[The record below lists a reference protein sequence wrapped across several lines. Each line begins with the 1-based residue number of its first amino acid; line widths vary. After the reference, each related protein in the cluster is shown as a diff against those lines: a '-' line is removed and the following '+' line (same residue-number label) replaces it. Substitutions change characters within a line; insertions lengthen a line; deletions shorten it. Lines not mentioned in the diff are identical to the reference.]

1 MVSKRKATP
10 YKLAILTNMVAPYR
24 VSFFNA
30 LSQSQ
35 AVDELMILT
44 CVDREI
50 DRKWKVESSDRFKIK
65 RLSGITLNLKNGA
78 DAKRILHF
86 KFGIFLYLMLNR
98 PSKLIIG
105 DASWPSYMAVLA
117 CKLFFIEYLV
127 WSEITT
133 SSKVSNGLTAK
144 LRRWMYRGAEKIIA
158 SCEMA
163 KDFLLL
169 NGVES
174 TKISIVNNAVDND
187 FYLRQKEI
195 NNPKRQS
202 LRSELKVA
210 EDAFCFIYVGQLI
223 SRKRVLETVS
233 LLADASKERSIHLI
247 VAGSGPLEDEMKN
260 LAVDKKFDAVSFCGY
275 TDPKRLC
282 QLYTA
287 SDGLILLS
295 EDEPWGMVVNEAL
308 LMGIPY
314 FVSDSVAAGVE
325 LLRKKHNGRV
335 LLGCEQSEIV
345 SRVHEFIVREKIDF
359 KSYRFSPSDMSSGFL
374 ECLDFHL

>member
-1 MVSKRKATP
+1 MVSKRKSTP

-30 LSQSQ
+30 LSQSE
-35 AVDELMILT
+35 AVDELTILT

-98 PSKLIIG
+98 PGKLIIG
-105 DASWPSYMAVLA
+105 DASWTSYMAVLA

-144 LRRWMYRGAEKIIA
+144 LRRWMYRSAEKIIA

-195 NNPKRQS
+195 NKPKRKS

-247 VAGSGPLEDEMKN
+247 VAGSGPLEDEMKI

-295 EDEPWGMVVNEAL
+295 VDEPWGMVVNEAL

-325 LLRKKHNGRV
+325 LKNQFPGVKVTMFQKNELARNLLEFVDKKTSIPKLELTPVEMANGFA
-335 LLGCEQSEIV
+335 L
-345 SRVHEFIVREKIDF
+345 
-359 KSYRFSPSDMSSGFL
+359 
-374 ECLDFHL
+374 CL

>member
-30 LSQSQ
+30 LSQSE
-35 AVDELMILT
+35 AVDELTILT

-50 DRKWKVESSDRFKIK
+50 DRKWKVESSNSFKIK

-86 KFGIFLYLMLNR
+86 KFGIFLYLMFNK

-105 DASWPSYMAVLA
+105 DASWTSYMAVLA
-117 CKLFFIEYLV
+117 CKLFSIEYLV

-144 LRRWMYRGAEKIIA
+144 LRRWMYGGAEKIIA

-187 FYLRQKEI
+187 FYLRQKDI
-195 NNPKRQS
+195 NKPKRQS

-247 VAGSGPLEDEMKN
+247 VAGSGPLESEMKK

-275 TDPKRLC
+275 MDPERLC
-282 QLYTA
+282 QLYSA

-295 EDEPWGMVVNEAL
+295 DDEPWGMVVNEAL
-308 LMGIPY
+308 LMEKV
-314 FVSDSVAAGVE
+314 F
-325 LLRKKHNGRV
+325 
-335 LLGCEQSEIV
+335 IV
-345 SRVHEFIVREKIDF
+345 SENVGAGKELIKYCVDSIIVDDVDDYVKNINAVLAIKNTNKKITVDL
-359 KSYRFSPSDMSSGFL
+359 SPHKMVIMFVDRLFNDL
-374 ECLDFHL
+374 